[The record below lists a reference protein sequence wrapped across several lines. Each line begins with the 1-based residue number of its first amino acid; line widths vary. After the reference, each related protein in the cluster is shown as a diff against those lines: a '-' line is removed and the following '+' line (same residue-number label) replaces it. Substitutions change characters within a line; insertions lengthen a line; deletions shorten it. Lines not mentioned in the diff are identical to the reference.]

1 MSTTTATPNIKLY
14 WLNRSRSQR
23 ILWLLEELRLP
34 YELIPVTRGR
44 NQLAPADISKQLHP
58 LGKFPILSINDQV
71 LAESGLIVETL
82 IERYGKDLEPE
93 RSDEAEWLR

>member
-1 MSTTTATPNIKLY
+1 MAATTPTPNIKLY

-34 YELIPVTRGR
+34 YELTPIARGR
-44 NQLAPADISKQLHP
+44 NQLAPTEISKELHP
-58 LGKFPILSINDQV
+58 LGKFPILSLNDQV

-93 RSDEAEWLR
+93 RSDEQEWLR